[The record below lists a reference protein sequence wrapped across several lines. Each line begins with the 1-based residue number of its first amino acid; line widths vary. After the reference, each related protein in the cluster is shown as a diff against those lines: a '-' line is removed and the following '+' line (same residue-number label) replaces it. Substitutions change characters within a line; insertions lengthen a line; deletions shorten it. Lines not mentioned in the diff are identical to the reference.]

1 MSIEFAH
8 PWTGPLAGWGLL
20 DMVPK
25 SGKTSWRFGT
35 GKVLSASKKIVGKL
49 PLKLRKLPDGS
60 KKKAPGIIGVAIS
73 AVEKRAG
80 ILQKHARIFQQVAA
94 DKKRII
100 VVRFTNLKSVEYIR
114 RGFPAKPGAIKA
126 KTNNRTGIVTTQ
138 SAAEQQAAF
147 RNGYYVLDSKG
158 IARGRGCLAE

>member
-1 MSIEFAH
+1 MSIELA
-8 PWTGPLAGWGLL
+8 PGPARSLN
-20 DMVPK
+20 MVPK

-49 PLKLRKLPDGS
+49 PLKLRKLPDRS

-94 DKKRII
+94 D
-100 VVRFTNLKSVEYIR
+100 
-114 RGFPAKPGAIKA
+114 
-126 KTNNRTGIVTTQ
+126 
-138 SAAEQQAAF
+138 
-147 RNGYYVLDSKG
+147 
-158 IARGRGCLAE
+158 